1 MVFDKYTY
9 AYSLIFLSLLPQ
21 VSHATGRD
29 QHRFAT
35 RISFDVGDQAHIY
48 AMLFQA
54 PRPRGA
60 PDFEVEPASMRAF
73 QQRLSAALVGK
84 SNICEMEAP
93 LLPFLGESTTSV
105 VSVSA
110 QNLRAYALYFDLAVT
125 EPDGRSK
132 RCRVGTTPREL
143 ALNPMPCATFCLLGS
158 EEQIRASYRPGS
170 MIADP
175 WQGQVRTDVT
185 EPPKTLGGPNESP
198 PVPSDVLQRSQG
210 AP

>member
-1 MVFDKYTY
+1 MIFNKYTY
-9 AYSLIFLSLLPQ
+9 AYSLVFLSLLPQ
-21 VSHATGRD
+21 AALATGRY

-35 RISFDVGDQAHIY
+35 RISFDVGEQAHIY
-48 AMLFQA
+48 ALLYQA

-60 PDFEVEPASMRAF
+60 PDFEVEPASMTAF

-93 LLPFLGESTTSV
+93 LLPFLGESITSV

-110 QNLRAYALYFDLAVT
+110 QNLRAYALYFDLAVS
-125 EPDGRSK
+125 EPDGRTK
-132 RCRVGTTPREL
+132 RCRVGTAPRDL
-143 ALNPMPCATFCLLGS
+143 ASNPLPCASLCLLGP
-158 EEQIRASYRPGS
+158 EEQIRVSYPPGS

-175 WQGQVRTDVT
+175 RQGQVRTDVT
-185 EPPKTLGGPNESP
+185 EPPKTLGGPSESP
-198 PVPSDVLQRSQG
+198 QVPSDFLQRNQR